1 MTPAQGLGDLSAG
14 LALLSAGAVAWARAR
29 YSGTGPL
36 LLLAGVTWLAGDV
49 VGALVYAHRGP
60 LVHALLT
67 FPSGRT
73 HSKPLMVVIAL
84 AYVDGLVP
92 AVAREPWTTVALMTA
107 VVGAAAWRWA
117 ARGVE
122 RSRWVAGACAAAVA
136 TPLMLASI
144 GRLTGSETDVVATWM
159 YEAAMVL
166 TAGALAVALLSGRS
180 MRAATTGLVVH
191 LAARQE
197 PRALR
202 DALSRTVGDPA
213 LEIAYR
219 VDQDW
224 VDEAGQPVQLPVGE
238 QTGERVVT
246 LVEDGGAPVAAL
258 VHDPAALRDHTLA
271 QSVSAALRLVLAN
284 VRLQAEDAARMRE
297 VAGSRRRLVEAGDE
311 QRRHLRDQ
319 LRGGAEQILAEVC
332 AELVAVAAHRHGPTP
347 VDLDQLVDELD
358 AACVDLTR
366 FAQGV
371 HPEALTEHGLS
382 EALRDLADH
391 AAVPVAVEVPSR
403 RFPAPQEAAAYFV
416 CSEALANVAKY
427 AGATGASID
436 VEEAG
441 RRLVVRVADDGRGG
455 ADPTRGSGLR
465 GLKDRVEALGGRFSI
480 WSPIGAGTRMEAEL
494 PIGADAS

>member
-1 MTPAQGLGDLSAG
+1 
-14 LALLSAGAVAWARAR
+14 
-29 YSGTGPL
+29 
-36 LLLAGVTWLAGDV
+36 
-49 VGALVYAHRGP
+49 
-60 LVHALLT
+60 
-67 FPSGRT
+67 
-73 HSKPLMVVIAL
+73 
-84 AYVDGLVP
+84 
-92 AVAREPWTTVALMTA
+92 
-107 VVGAAAWRWA
+107 
-117 ARGVE
+117 
-122 RSRWVAGACAAAVA
+122 
-136 TPLMLASI
+136 
-144 GRLTGSETDVVATWM
+144 
-159 YEAAMVL
+159 
-166 TAGALAVALLSGRS
+166 
-180 MRAATTGLVVH
+180 
-191 LAARQE
+191 
-197 PRALR
+197 
-202 DALSRTVGDPA
+202 
-213 LEIAYR
+213 
-219 VDQDW
+219 
-224 VDEAGQPVQLPVGE
+224 
-238 QTGERVVT
+238 
-246 LVEDGGAPVAAL
+246 
-258 VHDPAALRDHTLA
+258 
-271 QSVSAALRLVLAN
+271 
-284 VRLQAEDAARMRE
+284 MRE

-311 QRRHLRDQ
+311 QRRHVRDQ

-382 EALRDLADH
+382 EALRDLADY